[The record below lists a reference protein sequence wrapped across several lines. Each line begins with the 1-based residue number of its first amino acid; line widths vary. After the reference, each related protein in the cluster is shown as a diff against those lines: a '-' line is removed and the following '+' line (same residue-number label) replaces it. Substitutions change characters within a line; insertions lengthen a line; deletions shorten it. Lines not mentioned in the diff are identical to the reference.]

1 MDSKTRLTYWGAVA
15 ILSLFLASCASLTG
29 NSGNVDANA
38 ILLRKAED
46 RVSVAQ
52 NSVKEA
58 TDLIAE
64 GERNKLD
71 GQKLIEQGQNK
82 VDTGKRLKAAADVE
96 LVRAQKQV
104 DSVRSQIPAPQ

>member
-1 MDSKTRLTYWGAVA
+1 MDSKTRLTYWGAIAVM
-15 ILSLFLASCASLTG
+15 SLFLASCASLTG
-29 NSGNVDANA
+29 DSGNIDANA

-52 NSVKEA
+52 GSVKEA
-58 TDLIAE
+58 TDLIVE
-64 GERNKLD
+64 GERNKIE

-104 DSVRSQIPAPQ
+104 DSVRSQMPQPQ